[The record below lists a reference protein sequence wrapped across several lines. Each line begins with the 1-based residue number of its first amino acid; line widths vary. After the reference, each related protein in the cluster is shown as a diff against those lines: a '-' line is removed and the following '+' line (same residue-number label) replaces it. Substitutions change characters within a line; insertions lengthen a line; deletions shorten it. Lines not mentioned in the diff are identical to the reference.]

1 MANSLLNRF
10 EVKQYEMHYL
20 SEVYK
25 TLERELE
32 YVREDYRPIRDTDVQ
47 ETDRDGNL
55 KWQDDEHTI
64 PIMKKEWGTV
74 TKTDDE
80 LTDEDKA
87 KIAAIQNVMEK
98 LEKMI

>member
-1 MANSLLNRF
+1 MANRALNKF
-10 EVKQYEMHYL
+10 EVKQYEMQYL

-25 TLERELE
+25 KLECELE
-32 YVREDYRPIRDTDVQ
+32 YIHEDYRPIRDTDVQ
-47 ETDRDGNL
+47 ATDRDGNL

-64 PIMKKEWGTV
+64 PIMEKEWGNV

-87 KIAAIQNVMEK
+87 KIAAIQNVIAK
-98 LEKMI
+98 LEKLA